1 MGTRQRETPARADGR
16 LESARK
22 FATRR
27 DAAAVLPLRWARVM
41 RLNVTGIVVDGD
53 NEGFYD
59 DIRRRV

>member
-1 MGTRQRETPARADGR
+1 MGAWNPREN
-16 LESARK
+16 S
-22 FATRR
+22 RR
-27 DAAAVLPLRWARVM
+27 NAAAVLPLRWARVM